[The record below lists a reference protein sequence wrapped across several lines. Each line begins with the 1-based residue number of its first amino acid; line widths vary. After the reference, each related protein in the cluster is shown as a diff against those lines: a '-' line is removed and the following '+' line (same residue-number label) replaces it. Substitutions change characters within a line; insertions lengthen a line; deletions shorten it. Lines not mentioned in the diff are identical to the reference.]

1 MNRSQPIG
9 GFLLGATRKQILT
22 MKIIVITPPDF
33 IVGEAAVIEQLLRHG
48 VWAVH
53 LRKPQ
58 SDSRDM
64 ARLIE
69 EIPEICRPK
78 IVLHD
83 HFDLC
88 EPYGLKGIHLNRR
101 NPIAPEGHRGSC
113 SKSTHSLDELKAA
126 KPLMDYVFLSP
137 IFDSISK
144 QGYRSTFS
152 EQQLRQA
159 HEEGIIDGRVIAL
172 GGVSTEKL
180 QQVADYGFGGVAM
193 LGDVWKHAQERNFE
207 NYMQQLE
214 QWADSKEGI
223 KGNSSGAISL

>member
-1 MNRSQPIG
+1 MNRSRPIEG
-9 GFLLGATRKQILT
+9 LLLGATRKQVST
-22 MKIIVITPPDF
+22 MKIIVITLPYF
-33 IVGEAAVIEQLLRHG
+33 VAGEAAVIEQLLEHG

-58 SDSRDM
+58 SAARDM

-69 EIPEICRPK
+69 EIPAACRPK

-88 EPYGLKGIHLNRR
+88 ATYGLKGVHLNRR

-113 SKSTHSLDELKAA
+113 SKSTHSIDELKAA
-126 KPLMDYVFLSP
+126 KPLTNYAFLSP

-144 QGYRSTFS
+144 QGYHSAFL

-159 HEEGIIDGRVIAL
+159 RDEGIIDARVMAL
-172 GGVSTEKL
+172 GGVTTERL
-180 QQVADYGFGGVAM
+180 PQVANYGFGGAAM
-193 LGDVWKHAQERNFE
+193 LGDVWQHAQSPTFGTYLER
-207 NYMQQLE
+207 LE
-214 QWADSKEGI
+214 QWAVDSRD
-223 KGNSSGAISL
+223 SL